1 MLGCGQLC
9 PQLEDAS
16 KLQDPRFDVR
26 CRSLHQHTH
35 ACLYLTPTEGERGA
49 ALPRRTGRAGR
60 PSSGRRVRGGRA
72 TPRRARCRPPPLAA
86 GRAGRP
92 AGPAGTRRACRTAG
106 AGGGW
111 EPPGSYGWAARR
123 GGCGGGGLPAFPR
136 PQRTAVTGSIGS
148 TGGAVRG
155 PPLLRAALL
164 RRVLLVLPPSRLPWS
179 PARRPL
185 LARVWL
191 PARQPL
197 AGASKEGKLSGAATA
212 G

>member
-35 ACLYLTPTEGERGA
+35 ACLYLTPTAGERGA

-72 TPRRARCRPPPLAA
+72 TLRRARCRPPPLAA

-92 AGPAGTRRACRTAG
+92 AGPAGTRRACHTAG
-106 AGGGW
+106 AGGHG
-111 EPPGSYGWAARR
+111 A
-123 GGCGGGGLPAFPR
+123 GGCGGVFPMLTPPPPDCRDRLNREYRGRCARAAAAGGPR
-136 PQRTAVTGSIGS
+136 CCVACSS
-148 TGGAVRG
+148 CC
-155 PPLLRAALL
+155 LRAGF
-164 RRVLLVLPPSRLPWS
+164 RGRPPGGRSRACGCPPGS
-179 PARRPL
+179 RSQGR
-185 LARVWL
+185 
-191 PARQPL
+191 
-197 AGASKEGKLSGAATA
+197 ASKEGKES
-212 G
+212 